1 MGIEKIVHGL
11 GAVFAVTKEKYARH
25 TVRCKD
31 DSPRMLHHD
40 YTPTQASVQSRDAS
54 RPLWMALLARAPLPL
69 LETHLAALCEGD
81 LQWLRPLETGLMM
94 VQGRAGG
101 SGQRFNLG
109 EVRVTRCVLKP
120 DAARTA
126 CQQVGVAYVMGGSH
140 RHAQLAAL
148 ADALLQEPALHAH
161 WSSVLLQPLQ
171 QMQDAQAQQKNAQ
184 AQATRVEFFT
194 VAREAGS
201 GSDDEGDS

>member
-1 MGIEKIVHGL
+1 
-11 GAVFAVTKEKYARH
+11 
-25 TVRCKD
+25 
-31 DSPRMLHHD
+31 MLHHD

-69 LETHLAALCEGD
+69 LETHLAAQCEGN

-120 DAARTA
+120 DAARTG
-126 CQQVGVAYVMGGSH
+126 CQQVG
-140 RHAQLAAL
+140 
-148 ADALLQEPALHAH
+148 
-161 WSSVLLQPLQ
+161 LQPTQGLVYPAHGTGAGQ
-171 QMQDAQAQQKNAQ
+171 HTPCQSGQE
-184 AQATRVEFFT
+184 T
-194 VAREAGS
+194 AGS
-201 GSDDEGDS
+201 GSSAACEHRQEATGRSCTQENSASRTRRQPGCTG

>member
-1 MGIEKIVHGL
+1 
-11 GAVFAVTKEKYARH
+11 
-25 TVRCKD
+25 
-31 DSPRMLHHD
+31 
-40 YTPTQASVQSRDAS
+40 
-54 RPLWMALLARAPLPL
+54 MALLARAPESW
-69 LETHLAALCEGD
+69 LETHLATQCAGD

-120 DAARTA
+120 DPAHTG
-126 CQQVGVAYVMGGSH
+126 CHQVGVAYVMGGSH

-161 WSSVLLQPLQ
+161 WSHVLLQPLK
-171 QMQDAQAQQKNAQ
+171 QMQDAQRQQKNAQ

-194 VAREAGS
+194 VAREAGN
-201 GSDDEGDS
+201 GSDDEGDF

>member
-1 MGIEKIVHGL
+1 
-11 GAVFAVTKEKYARH
+11 
-25 TVRCKD
+25 
-31 DSPRMLHHD
+31 MLHHD
-40 YTPTQASVQSRDAS
+40 YTPTPVPTQTPAAH
-54 RPLWMALLARAPLPL
+54 RPTWMALLARAPLSW
-69 LETHLAALCEGD
+69 LETHLAPQCEGD
-81 LQWLRPLETGLMM
+81 LQWLRPAETGLMM

-120 DAARTA
+120 DVTRTG
-126 CQQVGVAYVMGGSH
+126 CQQVGVAYVIGGSH
-140 RHAQLAAL
+140 RHAQLAAV

-161 WSSVLLQPLQ
+161 WSSLLLQPLQ
-171 QMQDAQAQQKNAQ
+171 QMQDAQAQQKNAK